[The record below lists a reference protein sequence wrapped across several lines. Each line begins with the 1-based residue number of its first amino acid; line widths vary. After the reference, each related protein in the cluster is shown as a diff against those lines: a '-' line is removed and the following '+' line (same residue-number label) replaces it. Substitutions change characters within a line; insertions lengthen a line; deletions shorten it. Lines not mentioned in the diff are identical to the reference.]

1 MTEASEH
8 LPRLVLRDE
17 DSSAD
22 RLRSGQRLLS
32 SSPELVSIVV
42 QACVAEGHRFAQT
55 PEGAR
60 WKDTLSRSELMGR
73 GRLIWKAYGL
83 DVLLEGAPELVPSDG
98 LDSFVAQ
105 IGSSDLEALLAVLM
119 AERC

>member
-55 PEGAR
+55 PEGTR
-60 WKDTLSRSELMGR
+60 WKDTLSRSELMER

-83 DVLLEGAPELVPSDG
+83 DALLEGAPELVPSDG

-105 IGSSDLEALLAVLM
+105 IGSADLEALLAVLM
-119 AERC
+119 AERG

>member
-1 MTEASEH
+1 MTETSEH
-8 LPRLVLRDE
+8 LPRLVLRDD
-17 DSSAD
+17 DSLAH
-22 RLRSGQRLLS
+22 RLRNGQRLLT
-32 SSPELVSIVV
+32 SSPELASIAV
-42 QACVAEGHRFAQT
+42 QACVAEGRRFART

-83 DVLLEGAPELVPSDG
+83 DVLLEGAPELVSSDW

-105 IGSSDLEALLAVLM
+105 IGSADLEALLAALM
-119 AERC
+119 AERG

>member
-8 LPRLVLRDE
+8 LPRLILRDD
-17 DSSAD
+17 DSSAHG
-22 RLRSGQRLLS
+22 LRNGHRLLNS
-32 SSPELVSIVV
+32 NPELVSIAV
-42 QACVAEGHRFAQT
+42 QTCVAEGRRFAQT
-55 PEGAR
+55 LEGAR

-83 DVLLEGAPELVPSDG
+83 DGLLEGASERVPSDG

-105 IGSSDLEALLAVLM
+105 IGSADLEALLAALM
-119 AERC
+119 AERG

>member
-8 LPRLVLRDE
+8 LPRLVLRDD
-17 DSSAD
+17 DSSAHG
-22 RLRSGQRLLS
+22 LRTGQRLLT
-32 SSPELVSIVV
+32 SSPELVAIVV
-42 QACVAEGHRFAQT
+42 QACVAEGRRFAQT

-83 DVLLEGAPELVPSDG
+83 DVLLEGASELVPSDA

-105 IGSSDLEALLAVLM
+105 IGSADLEALFAALM
-119 AERC
+119 AERG

>member
-8 LPRLVLRDE
+8 LPRLILQDD

-55 PEGAR
+55 PEGTR
-60 WKDTLSRSELMGR
+60 WKDTLSRSELMER

-83 DVLLEGAPELVPSDG
+83 DALLEGAPELVPSDG

-105 IGSSDLEALLAVLM
+105 IGSADLEALLAVLM
-119 AERC
+119 AERG